1 MASLGIHLGAD
12 LRSKSLHFLAQH
24 FGKSAEYLHH
34 AARGIDHRQ
43 VKPNRVRK
51 SVGREQTYSED
62 LIANAALHDAL
73 EHIIDSVWLRIEKS
87 VVVGRTVTL
96 KVKYADF
103 RQITR
108 SQSTDAYIVDK
119 AQFAALARAQLDQ
132 VLPVQNG
139 VRLLGLTLSG
149 LAERTARQ
157 ASQPV
162 VRMIQEQRV
171 FDY

>member
-1 MASLGIHLGAD
+1 
-12 LRSKSLHFLAQH
+12 
-24 FGKSAEYLHH
+24 
-34 AARGIDHRQ
+34 
-43 VKPNRVRK
+43 
-51 SVGREQTYSED
+51 VGREQTYSED
-62 LIANAALHDAL
+62 LTENAALHEAL
-73 EHIIDSVWLRIEKS
+73 ERIIDSVWLRIEKS
-87 VVVGRTVTL
+87 GAVGRTVTL

-108 SQSTDAYIVDK
+108 SQSTDACIADK
-119 AQFAALARAQLDQ
+119 TQFAVLARALLGQ

-149 LAERTARQ
+149 LAERAARQ

-162 VRMIQEQRV
+162 VRMIKEQRV